1 MKIKKIEYFRYD
13 IKLEEPYT
21 IAYETVDHSTNIILR
36 LETDKGVCGWGC
48 SAPDLPVT
56 GETPEKV
63 IGLIDNELHDRLLNQ
78 SPFEYARINH
88 EIRQNFKDYSSA
100 RAMVDMALLDCI
112 ARRAKVPLYKLLGG
126 FRHSIPTSITIGILP
141 LDETLKHAKNYI
153 KQGFYILKLKGGL
166 NLDEDVEKVKKI
178 REKFGKEIILR
189 FDANQGY
196 TSADAIDFIA
206 RTEGFGIEILEQ
218 PTSLENESQLGIVS
232 QNVHVPVMA
241 DESLKTLKDAFRLA
255 SNKLVD
261 MVNIKIMKVG
271 GISEAQHIN
280 SVAKAAGLE
289 AMVGCLDECALGISA
304 GLHFALS
311 RPNVEFADLD
321 GNLELLD
328 DPTKNLFKL
337 KNGVLIPSADF
348 GLGKIVLK

>member
-13 IKLEEPYT
+13 LKLTEPYT

-36 LETDKGVCGWGC
+36 IETDSGISGWGC

-56 GETPEKV
+56 GETPEDV
-63 IGLIDNELHDRLLNQ
+63 TGFIDNELRGMLLNQ
-78 SPFEYARINH
+78 SPFEYSRINH
-88 EIRQNFKDYSSA
+88 EIRQKFRKYSSA
-100 RAMVDMALLDCI
+100 RAMVDMALLDAI
-112 ARRAKVPLYKLLGG
+112 SRRAKVPLYKLLGG
-126 FRHSIPTSITIGILP
+126 LQHSIPTSITIGILP
-141 LDETLKHAKNYI
+141 LEETLEQARRFI
-153 KQGFYILKLKGGL
+153 SQGFYILKLKGGI
-166 NLDEDVEKVKKI
+166 NLEEDIAKITKI
-178 REKFGKEIILR
+178 REKFGKGIILR

-196 TSADAIDFIA
+196 SSAEAIEFIN
-206 RTEGFGIEILEQ
+206 RTQNSGIEILEQ
-218 PTSLENESQLGIVS
+218 PTNLEKEFQLGIVS
-232 QNVHVPVMA
+232 KNINVPVMA

-255 SNKLVD
+255 SNELVD
-261 MVNIKIMKVG
+261 MINIKIMKVG
-271 GISEAQHIN
+271 GITEAQHIN

-321 GNLELLD
+321 GNLDLLN
-328 DPTKNLFKL
+328 DPFKDLFKL
-337 KNGVLIPSADF
+337 KDGVLYPSRDF